1 LAKEI
6 EAKVEPVDVEKV
18 AEVVTSKLPKF
29 TKSQLVTSRKYIH
42 RRDALN
48 ALLTDDEQYTFTQ
61 VDKILKQFDE
71 GVKK

>member
-29 TKSQLVTSRKYIH
+29 SKSQLVQSKKYIH

-48 ALLTDDEQYTFTQ
+48 ALLDDKEQYTFTQ
-61 VDKILKQFDE
+61 VDKILKEFDE
-71 GVKK
+71 GSEK

>member
-1 LAKEI
+1 MVKEI

-29 TKSQLVTSRKYIH
+29 SKSQLVKSQKYIY

-48 ALLTDDEQYTFTQ
+48 ALLTDDEQYTFAQ
-61 VDKILKQFDE
+61 VDKVLKDFDE
-71 GVKK
+71 GGKK

>member
-1 LAKEI
+1 MAKEI

-29 TKSQLVTSRKYIH
+29 SKSQLVQSKKYIH

-48 ALLTDDEQYTFTQ
+48 ALLDDKEQYTFTQ
-61 VDKILKQFDE
+61 VDKILKEFDE
-71 GVKK
+71 GSEK

>member
-1 LAKEI
+1 MAKL

-18 AEVVTSKLPKF
+18 AEVITSKLPKF
-29 TKSQLVTSRKYIH
+29 NKSQLVKSQKYIY

-48 ALLTDDEQYTFTQ
+48 ALLDDSKQYTFAQ

-71 GVKK
+71 GGN